1 MMKNNDQRKDVN
13 VFISADMEGIT
24 GITTPADVVRGE
36 REYERGTDLLHGD
49 VNAAV
54 EGAFDGGAS
63 EVVVNDSHSGMRNLD
78 RSRLDD
84 RASLIRGSTKPRSMM
99 QGLTPEHDVALFVGY
114 HAKAGTPGAV
124 LNHTFYGHEL
134 LRLSVNGREVGE
146 LGWNAGLVAHL
157 DVPVGLVTGDDK
169 TISEASDELGDGVE
183 TAAVKTGI
191 DRFSAECL
199 SPEKSQTV
207 IREAATRALEHADSG
222 DFDQPMCE
230 TPVTIEAEWS
240 ATNHAHRASGLP
252 NVERTGGRTTS
263 VNADTYGEA
272 FDASVAMLR
281 AGGAGR
287 NEFYG

>member
-1 MMKNNDQRKDVN
+1 MN

-49 VNAAV
+49 VNAAI
-54 EGAFDGGAS
+54 EGACDAGAG

-78 RSRLDD
+78 RSRLDN

-99 QGLTPEHDVALFVGY
+99 QGLTSEHDVALFVGY
-114 HAKAGTPGAV
+114 HAKAGTRGAV

-134 LRLSVNGREVGE
+134 LRLLVNGREVGE
-146 LGWNAGLVAHL
+146 LGWNAGLAAHL

-169 TISEASDELGDGVE
+169 TNTEAIDVFGESNVE
-183 TAAVKTGI
+183 TAIVKTGV
-191 DRFSAECL
+191 DRFSALCL
-199 SPEKSQTV
+199 PPDESQTA
-207 IREAATRALEHADSG
+207 IREGATRALERADAG
-222 DFDQPMCE
+222 DFDQPMYE

-240 ATNHAHRASGLP
+240 ATNHANRASSAP
-252 NVERTGGRTTS
+252 SVERTDGRITCINS
-263 VNADTYGEA
+263 DAYNEA